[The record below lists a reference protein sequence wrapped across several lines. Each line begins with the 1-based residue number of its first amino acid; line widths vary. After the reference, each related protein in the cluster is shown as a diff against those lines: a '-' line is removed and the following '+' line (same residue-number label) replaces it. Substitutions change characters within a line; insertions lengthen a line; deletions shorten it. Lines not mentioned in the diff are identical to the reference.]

1 MIKRIFTKKP
11 YEARKHCIE
20 YWATVSDEYGLGDQM
35 LYRVYNVDGGYVATR
50 GVSDIPSF
58 CRKDFDELELLIY
71 EKHNMA
77 HMLKRK
83 NE

>member
-11 YEARKHCIE
+11 QDTKRHHIE
-20 YWATVSDEYGLGDQM
+20 YWATISDECGLGDRM
-35 LYRVYNVDGGYVATR
+35 LYKVYSVDGGYVATG
-50 GVSDIPSF
+50 GVGDIPSF

-83 NE
+83 K